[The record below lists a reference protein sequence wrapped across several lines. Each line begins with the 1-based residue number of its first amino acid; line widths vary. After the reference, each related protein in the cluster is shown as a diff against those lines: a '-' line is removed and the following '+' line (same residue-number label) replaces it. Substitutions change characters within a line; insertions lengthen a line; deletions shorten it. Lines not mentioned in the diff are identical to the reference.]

1 MLKVEHS
8 MSTQKEA
15 ERANNDTVKGENGY
29 ENTKQIIVKTYDD
42 GITSVVR
49 VVEVKIPVDSAEYE
63 GEHNDETKIFL
74 TENASWYLGKGW
86 FRLTKFGKW
95 VAVEDFKGVLD
106 SFILKEL
113 LQTLDI
119 DFIDFDRSYIFCK
132 VKEGFETKGDE

>member
-1 MLKVEHS
+1 

-15 ERANNDTVKGENGY
+15 ERANNDTVKGENCE
-29 ENTKQIIVKTYDD
+29 ENTKQIIVKAYDD

-63 GEHNDETKIFL
+63 GEHNEETKILL

-86 FRLTKFGKW
+86 FRLTKFEKW
-95 VAVEDFKGVLD
+95 VVVEDFKGVLD

-119 DFIDFDRSYIFCK
+119 DFIDFDRSYIFCN